1 MRVVLPVAGIGTR
14 LRPLTDHVPKVLLP
28 VAGEPVLGHILRSL
42 EAAHPTDVRL
52 VVGYRAEQ
60 VRDYVAGRFD
70 LPVSFVHQAEQ
81 RGLGHA
87 VLTALDAAH
96 DDEPLLVLLGDTIF
110 DVDYAALATRDADV
124 LGVRPVEDPRRFGIA
139 AVNGGRI
146 VRLVEKP
153 QDPIGNLALVGIYR
167 VRRSGALRRA
177 LADLIERDI
186 TTRGEYQLTDALQ
199 LMLEGGT
206 RFEPFEVAGWFD
218 CGTPE
223 ILLETNRALLT
234 RRAAAESDAQNGD
247 SASPAGRG
255 VALLPP
261 VHIGPRTEIRDSL
274 LGPFAAIG
282 EGSRITRAIVRDS
295 IVGRDAVIEDAIL
308 ENAIVGDGAR
318 IRGETIRGLVAG
330 QRAPQTPKGAE

>member
-42 EAAHPTDVRL
+42 QAARPTDVRL
-52 VVGYRAEQ
+52 VVGYRADQ

-70 LPVSFVHQAEQ
+70 LPFSFVHQAEQ

-87 VLTALDAAH
+87 VLMALEAAH

-110 DVDYAALATRDADV
+110 DVDYAALAARDADV
-124 LGVRPVEDPRRFGIA
+124 LGVRRVEDPRRFGIA
-139 AVNGGRI
+139 AVSGGRI

-153 QDPIGNLALVGIYR
+153 QEPVGDLALVGIYR
-167 VRRSGALRRA
+167 VRRSGALRLA
-177 LADLIERDI
+177 LADLMARDI

-206 RFEPFEVAGWFD
+206 RFEPFEVEGWFD

-234 RRAAAESDAQNGD
+234 RQAAAAARAGD
-247 SASPAGRG
+247 GVPASPAGWAAG
-255 VALLPP
+255 LIPP
-261 VHIGPRTEIRDSL
+261 VHIGPRAEIRESL
-274 LGPFAAIG
+274 LGPYAAIG

-308 ENAIVGDGAR
+308 DGAIVGDGAR
-318 IRGETIRGLVAG
+318 VRGETIGGLVAG
-330 QRAPQTPKGAE
+330 ERVTQTAKGAE